1 MAILMMKICGNYY
14 VILLINKNK
23 INEIDEMLIYK
34 NSFLFGIIVFI

>member
-1 MAILMMKICGNYY
+1 MMKTCGNYY
-14 VILLINKNK
+14 AILLINKNK

>member
-14 VILLINKNK
+14 VILLINKNT

-34 NSFLFGIIVFI
+34 NSFLFEKIVFI